1 MDKRKSNLPDLDLER
16 LLNKG
21 VAIACYE
28 KEEAAILVEC
38 MLRDM
43 PKHMLGW
50 EDHDTHWNGEPTIY
64 TLWYKTYINWSMASS
79 NNLMQGKLSN
89 HMNGG
94 YTIIPFIDLIQ
105 QSEIEESDIPIEF
118 LLR

>member
-43 PKHMLGW
+43 PKH
-50 EDHDTHWNGEPTIY
+50 
-64 TLWYKTYINWSMASS
+64 
-79 NNLMQGKLSN
+79 
-89 HMNGG
+89 
-94 YTIIPFIDLIQ
+94 FIDQDDRALC
-105 QSEIEESDIPIEF
+105 
-118 LLR
+118 